1 MTFCHP
7 AGYTIPSFTTVELNA
22 VYPNGIL
29 PVSIPSM
36 TNGLAS
42 NSEVDRVISNLK
54 SRKVIPV
61 PPEPKDVKKTI
72 FNTPD
77 TNDPLTTYVKDVNKL
92 LANVKTEYCF
102 YEDRY
107 FNSVESFL
115 TALTNNAN
123 DSDAKLARTRNLN
136 KKLLFLTQIVNAIAE
151 TNINDT
157 ARFNTSINAVNDS
170 IKNRKKKLLKQ
181 NEILEKESVTADVN
195 KRMVEYTA
203 EKNKANQNILAI
215 YGVLNI
221 VALAMVFYV
230 ART

>member
-1 MTFCHP
+1 MSFCHP
-7 AGYTIPSFTTVELNA
+7 SGYTIPSFTTVELNA
-22 VYPNGIL
+22 IYPNGVL
-29 PVSIPSM
+29 PSSIPSM

-42 NSEVDRVISNLK
+42 NGEVDSVINGLK

-61 PPEPKDVKKTI
+61 PPEPKDVNKTM

-77 TNDPLTTYVKDVNKL
+77 TNDPLTTYVKAVNTL
-92 LANVKTEYCF
+92 LANIKSEYCF

-107 FNSVESFL
+107 FNSVDSFL
-115 TALTNNAN
+115 TALTNNAS
-123 DSDAKLARTRNLN
+123 DSDAKLTRTRNLN
-136 KKLLFLTQIVNAIAE
+136 KKLLFLTQIVNAIAA
-151 TNINDT
+151 TNISDT

-170 IKNRKKKLLKQ
+170 ILNRKNKLLKQ
-181 NEILEKESVTADVN
+181 NEILERETVTADVN

-215 YGVLNI
+215 YGVLNL
-221 VALAMVFYV
+221 VALAMIFYV